1 MARKNNVD
9 VNDLSTWPVVMSL
22 LFSLL
27 IAIGIFYFIKT
38 FLVDDISATISRKNN
53 QIVQLENQYKKDRA
67 IVAILPQIRQEVEKL
82 KVIQAELKTY
92 LPTKVSMP
100 SLVDNVYLVGR
111 NNGIVFD
118 KLVPEKYIEEKYYS
132 IKPISL
138 KTQIGFES
146 MAAFIEEVTTL
157 KRIMNIDSVSF
168 QVTDSDALLHKNAN
182 APLTMTAQLRTYVF
196 KNTLSNQEK

>member
-1 MARKNNVD
+1 MARKNKVD
-9 VNDLSTWPVVMSL
+9 INDLSTWPVMMSL
-22 LFSLL
+22 LFALF
-27 IAIGIFYFIKT
+27 IAAGIFYFAKT
-38 FLVDDISATISRKNN
+38 FLVDDITANIERTNN
-53 QIVQLENQYKKDRA
+53 EIIQLENQYKSDRA
-67 IVAILPQIRQEVEKL
+67 IVAILPQIREEVKRL
-82 KVIQAELKTY
+82 KEIQANLKTY
-92 LPTKVSMP
+92 LPTKVFMP
-100 SLVDNVYLVGR
+100 SLIDNVYLVGR

-138 KTQIGFES
+138 KAEVGFES

-168 QVTDSDALLHKNAN
+168 QVGNDDVLLHKNAN

-196 KNTLSNQEK
+196 KDTLVDEEK